1 MKVAVLTAPD
11 QWFVRYAEQLVCDL
25 NNKYSSAYEA
35 AERNSVT
42 EAQITQAELFFK
54 HEDVS
59 ADYELVFILSYHRL
73 ISEEF
78 LKLHKHNIVIHA
90 SDLPKGK
97 GWAPLFWQVI
107 EGKSEIVFTLFEA
120 DNGMDSGDFYLK
132 RTISLQG
139 HELNHE
145 LRHIQADTCI
155 QMCQEFIAQYEN
167 LQPQKQDEYAQLNNL
182 AENDLNIYKKRGPK
196 DSELD
201 INKTIAEQ
209 FNLLRTVDNDYYP
222 AFFYKDGV
230 KYIIRIDKDSAD

>member
-1 MKVAVLTAPD
+1 MKVAVLTAPE
-11 QWFVRYAEQLVCDL
+11 QWFVPYAEQLVNDL
-25 NNKYSSAYEA
+25 NSNHKPHCEMALGG
-35 AERNSVT
+35 V
-42 EAQITQAELFFK
+42 AQNLHAQLLFR

-59 ADYELVFILSYHRL
+59 DDFEIVFILSYHRL
-73 ISEEF
+73 ISEKF
-78 LKLHKHNIVIHA
+78 LKRHKHNIVIHA

-120 DNGMDSGDFYLK
+120 DAGMDSGDFYLK
-132 RTISLQG
+132 KTIHLQG

-145 LRHIQADTCI
+145 LRHIQADTCV
-155 QMCQEFIAQYEN
+155 QMCLDFMAEYKT
-167 LQPQKQDEYAQLNNL
+167 LQPQKQLEYAKANNF
-182 AENDLNIYKKRGPK
+182 ADSELNIYKKRGPQ

-222 AFFYKDGV
+222 AFFYKDGK
-230 KYIIRIDKDSAD
+230 KYILRIEQDKSS